1 MRDAE
6 EPNLHFS
13 FWIDFAKTL
22 QSTFETTVDRFEL
35 KYTFA
40 PNIIRDKDFFRGM
53 FVWSSRQ
60 MTDII
65 TNILQLIDQ

>member
-1 MRDAE
+1 M
-6 EPNLHFS
+6 EPV
-13 FWIDFAKTL
+13 I
-22 QSTFETTVDRFEL
+22 VDRFEL